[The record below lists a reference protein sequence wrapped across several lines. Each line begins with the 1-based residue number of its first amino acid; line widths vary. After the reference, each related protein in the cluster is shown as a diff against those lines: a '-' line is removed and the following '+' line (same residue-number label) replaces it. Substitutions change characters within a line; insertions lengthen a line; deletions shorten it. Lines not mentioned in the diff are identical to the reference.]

1 MQPRLIAV
9 GVGPGDPELLTLK
22 GARLIREADVVVTP
36 VSDPGKPSI
45 AHSIIA
51 GLIDPQRQ
59 QLVTQVFPMRRDQSG
74 LDADWECSAHE
85 VAGFVNQAKTVVFVT
100 IGDPFLYSTFLYLY
114 RKLQRFYP
122 DIPVEIVSGVSSIN
136 TAAALAGLPLGLADE
151 RLAVLPATY
160 EEAQLTRTLEQ
171 FDTIVLMK
179 VHRVFGRIRDLL
191 GTLGLVP
198 KAVYVK
204 RVGLPGEAVFHDL
217 DRVTD
222 ADLDYLSMVI
232 VKK

>member
-1 MQPRLIAV
+1 MNPRVIAV

-22 GARLIREADVVVTP
+22 GARLIGEADVVVTP
-36 VSDPGKPSI
+36 VSDPSKSSI
-45 AHSIIA
+45 AHSIIE

-59 QLVTQVFPMRRDQSG
+59 QLVTQVFPMKKDQEG
-74 LDADWECSAHE
+74 LDALWVESAHE
-85 VAGFVNQAKTVVFVT
+85 VARFVAQGKTVVFVT

-114 RKLQRFYP
+114 HRLQRLYP
-122 DIPVEIVSGVSSIN
+122 EIPVEIVSGVSSIN
-136 TAAALAGLPLGLADE
+136 TAAALAGLPLGLSEE

-160 EEAQLTRTLEQ
+160 EEDKLAKTLEE

-179 VHRVFGRIRDLL
+179 VHGVFDRIRTLL
-191 GTLGLVP
+191 EAAGLKE
-198 KAVYVK
+198 KAVYVR

-217 DRVTD
+217 DQVS
-222 ADLDYLSMVI
+222 ADDLNYLSMII